1 MEELFFELKQ
11 KVYEKLDINLDVSD
25 EDLYKVIDV
34 CIYEISQHRAISVH
48 NRELLRQQLYN
59 SIKRLDILQELLED
73 DDITEIMINGYKD
86 IFIEKKGRITKWN
99 KQFESREKLEDI
111 AQRIAAMSNKTINE
125 AIPIVDT
132 RLADGS
138 RVNMVLSPIA
148 IDGPV
153 ITIRKFYD
161 TPIDIDRLIEL
172 GSITKEA
179 ADFLELLVKCRYN
192 IFVSGGTGSGK
203 TTFLNA
209 LSNFI
214 PKDERVITIEDSAE
228 LQIQGVGNL
237 VRLEVRKSN
246 MECDNE
252 VSIRDLIRSSL
263 RMRPDRIIVGETR
276 GEEALDML
284 QAMGTGHDGSLSTGH
299 SNSSKDMLTRLR
311 TMVLMGIDMPAEAI
325 DRQIASA
332 IDIIVHLKRMRDKT
346 RKVWEITEVCG
357 YKNNEFELVPLYKY
371 VEEGEDKNG
380 NIIGTLKRQNNSI
393 KNTEKLEWSKDTG
406 TMQCKS

>member
-1 MEELFFELKQ
+1 M
-11 KVYEKLDINLDVSD
+11 SG
-25 EDLYKVIDV
+25 
-34 CIYEISQHRAISVH
+34 
-48 NRELLRQQLYN
+48 LLQ
-59 SIKRLDILQELLED
+59 
-73 DDITEIMINGYKD
+73 
-86 IFIEKKGRITKWN
+86 
-99 KQFESREKLEDI
+99 
-111 AQRIAAMSNKTINE
+111 
-125 AIPIVDT
+125 
-132 RLADGS
+132 
-138 RVNMVLSPIA
+138 
-148 IDGPV
+148 
-153 ITIRKFYD
+153 
-161 TPIDIDRLIEL
+161 
-172 GSITKEA
+172 
-179 ADFLELLVKCRYN
+179 
-192 IFVSGGTGSGK
+192 
-203 TTFLNA
+203 
-209 LSNFI
+209 
-214 PKDERVITIEDSAE
+214 

-380 NIIGTLKRQNNSI
+380 NIIGTLKRQNNSL